1 MTLSVMRKGGRGSV
15 SLGKESD
22 SEASSCEFKLQTA
35 KGIAIYQRL
44 ARQLS
49 DAGRLDSAMHLRLSR
64 YALAADTV
72 HDHQARGLPLRASL
86 FDQLR
91 RAERDLGLD
100 EKSQTSDAPHPV
112 KENKWARCGFA
123 SRARKS
129 F

>member
-1 MTLSVMRKGGRGSV
+1 MTLGVIRGGGQGTV
-15 SLGKESD
+15 SLGEASD
-22 SEASSCEFKLQTA
+22 SEAHSCEFKLQTA

-91 RAERDLGLD
+91 RAERDLELD
-100 EKSQTSDAPHPV
+100 EKGQTSAAPQPI

-123 SRARKS
+123 SRAQRS
-129 F
+129 S

>member
-1 MTLSVMRKGGRGSV
+1 MTLGVIRNGGQDAVPLDGENNSA
-15 SLGKESD
+15 
-22 SEASSCEFKLQTA
+22 ASSCEFKLQTA
-35 KGIAIYQRL
+35 KGIAIYEKL
-44 ARQLS
+44 ARQFS

-100 EKSQTSDAPHPV
+100 EKGQNLAAPQPV
-112 KENKWARCGFA
+112 KENKWACCGFA
-123 SRARKS
+123 GRARER

>member
-1 MTLSVMRKGGRGSV
+1 MTLNVIRRGGQDRV
-15 SLGKESD
+15 SLSKEND
-22 SEASSCEFKLQTA
+22 CEASSCEFKLQTA
-35 KGIAIYQRL
+35 KGIAIYERL

-100 EKSQTSDAPHPV
+100 EKGLTSAAPQPT

-123 SRARKS
+123 SRARERS
-129 F
+129 

>member
-1 MTLSVMRKGGRGSV
+1 MTLGVIRKGGQSARSSGEENDCEV
-15 SLGKESD
+15 
-22 SEASSCEFKLQTA
+22 SSCEFKLQTA
-35 KGIAIYQRL
+35 RGIATFQRL

-49 DAGRLDSAMHLRLSR
+49 DAGRLTAEMHLRLSR

-100 EKSQTSDAPHPV
+100 EKGQTSAASQPV
-112 KENKWARCGFA
+112 QENKWARCGFA
-123 SRARKS
+123 SRARERS
-129 F
+129 